1 VEALV
6 TGVSAA
12 GGFVLGDRLELLVER
27 MGARQ
32 GLSRPWW
39 PCASCGRSLG
49 WWAALPVL
57 DVVARRRCP
66 HCSERGGRAERPLVL
81 AVVSALVLGAM
92 AARIGDDVVL
102 AAYAALGLALVAIS
116 AVDLERFLIPNR
128 MVYPTVAVVAPLLV
142 VASAVDDRWGSLAR
156 AAIAAGVAFV
166 AFLVVHLAVP
176 HGMGFGDVRLAVVV
190 GLASGWLGLGHA
202 FVAFFSAFVLG
213 AAVGVGV
220 MAAGR
225 AGRKTRIPFGPFMA
239 AGAVLSVVWGNPLA
253 NALFHRGL

>member
-6 TGVSAA
+6 TGVSTA

-27 MGARQ
+27 IGGRRA
-32 GLSRPWW
+32 LSRPWW
-39 PCASCGRSLG
+39 LCAECGHSLG
-49 WWAALPVL
+49 WQGAVPVL
-57 DVVARRRCP
+57 DVVARRHCP
-66 HCSERGGRAERPLVL
+66 QCSARGVRAERPLVL
-81 AVVSALVLGAM
+81 AVVSAAVLGAM

-102 AAYAALGLALVAIS
+102 AAYAVLGLSLVAIS
-116 AVDLERFLIPNR
+116 AIDLERFLIPNR
-128 MVYPTVAVVAPLLV
+128 LVYPTAAMVAPLLV

-156 AAIAAGVAFV
+156 AAISAVVAFA
-166 AFLVVHLAVP
+166 AFLAVHLAVP
-176 HGMGFGDVRLAVVV
+176 HGMGFGDVRLAAVI
-190 GLASGWLGLGHA
+190 GLATGWLGLGHA
-202 FVAFFSAFVLG
+202 FVAFFAAFVMG

-253 NALFHRGL
+253 HALFHRGL